1 MKSIKQFIILCMAL
15 LTNQATAQVITSGDY
30 QITLAPASEWV
41 TPQQLAPQG
50 INREKSPVHYRL
62 IGRQERFTQLDSEY
76 YQDFAATALNQEG
89 VKELSKIEL
98 TFNPEFEKLTLH
110 KLEIERKSTW
120 HDRLDSAR
128 INVINQEQE
137 LSNDLF
143 NGLATAV
150 IVLKD
155 VRIGDTIR
163 YQYTIEGRNPVY
175 GNEFGSN
182 YPMGWEVSVDKL
194 HLKLVNASDKVLN
207 IQDNQQN
214 RPSISPSKFGKTYE
228 WLLTNVPEYQY
239 EEGVPAGYLWAPVIF
254 VSSTSNWADVRRWA
268 KPHYE
273 FDESPSTSLS
283 AFIQEVIQSHDNKAE
298 QVAEFIRFVQQDVR
312 YFGIEIG
319 QNSHIPHSPNTVFE
333 RRYGDCKDKA
343 SLLTALLKS
352 IDVPSS
358 PALVNSQF
366 GATLDERNP
375 SPILFD
381 HVINQ
386 LTFEG
391 KQYFVDATNNH
402 QAIGLESI
410 SQPDFGF
417 ALLLSD
423 NSDQLATMP
432 QATATTNKVYIEQH
446 YVSSNY
452 LAPVDLY
459 ITTKYQ
465 GREADYMR
473 YQLSSV
479 SLSEIEQHYLNYY
492 AKFYRHISLASPV
505 LLVDTIKGGNELL
518 MTEHYQIED
527 FWQKN
532 DRSLD
537 FGLFASYIKNYVELP
552 KVINR
557 TQPMSLPSQVG
568 IEQVLKVSMPENINY
583 QVSDLDTQINTKGIS
598 YNAAE
603 AYINGQFVRRHQL
616 TINQK
621 TLTTD
626 ESRDYINALREI
638 DDNLYY
644 NGSVTG
650 DFSKVINPGIDFL
663 NKNIST
669 QGGTQ

>member
-1 MKSIKQFIILCMAL
+1 MKSIKLLIMLCAAL
-15 LTNQATAQVITSGDY
+15 LAHQVNAQVITSGDY
-30 QITLAPASEWV
+30 QITLAPANEWV
-41 TPQQLAPQG
+41 TPQALAPQR

-62 IGRQERFTQLDSEY
+62 IGRQERFTELDNEY

-110 KLEIERKSTW
+110 KVEVERKSAW

-155 VRIGDTIR
+155 VRVGDTIR
-163 YQYTIEGRNPVY
+163 YQYTVEGRNPVY
-175 GNEFGSN
+175 GKEFGSN

-194 HLKLVNASDKVLN
+194 HLKLVNASNKPLN
-207 IQDNQQN
+207 IQDNQKRQ
-214 RPSISPSKFGKTYE
+214 PKVSSSPFGKTYE
-228 WLLTNVPEYQY
+228 WQLTDVPKYRY

-254 VSSTSNWADVRRWA
+254 VSSTTNWTDVSAWA
-268 KPHYE
+268 KPHYQ
-273 FDESPSTSLS
+273 FKESHSKALT
-283 AFIQEVIQSHDNKAE
+283 AYIKEVKQSHQHKAD
-298 QVAEFIRFVQQDVR
+298 QIAEFIRFVQQDVR

-343 SLLTALLKS
+343 SLLIALLNS

-366 GATLDERNP
+366 GATLNERTP

-391 KQYFVDATNNH
+391 RHYFIDATNNH
-402 QAIGLESI
+402 QAIGLASI
-410 SQPDFGF
+410 SQPDFGY
-417 ALLLSD
+417 ALVLSD
-423 NSDQLATMP
+423 NINELTPMP
-432 QATATTNKVYIEQH
+432 QATANVDKVSIEQH
-446 YVSSNY
+446 YISSNY
-452 LAPVDLY
+452 MAPVDLY
-459 ITTKYQ
+459 ITTKYH

-492 AKFYRHISLASPV
+492 AKFYRDISLAAPV
-505 LLVDTIKGGNELL
+505 LLVDTTAGENELL
-518 MTEHYQIED
+518 MTEHYQIGD
-527 FWQKN
+527 FWQGN
-532 DRSLD
+532 NQSLD
-537 FGLFASYIKNYVELP
+537 FSLFASYIKNYVELP

-557 TQPMSLPSQVG
+557 TQPLALPSQVA
-568 IEQVLKVSMPENINY
+568 IEQTLKVTLPENINY
-583 QVSDLDTQINTKGIS
+583 QVRDIDTHIKAKGIG

-616 TINQK
+616 VINQK
-621 TLTTD
+621 TVTTE

-644 NGSVTG
+644 SGGITG
-650 DFSKVINPGIDFL
+650 DFSKVINHGIDFL
-663 NKNIST
+663 NKKVSAE
-669 QGGTQ
+669 GAR